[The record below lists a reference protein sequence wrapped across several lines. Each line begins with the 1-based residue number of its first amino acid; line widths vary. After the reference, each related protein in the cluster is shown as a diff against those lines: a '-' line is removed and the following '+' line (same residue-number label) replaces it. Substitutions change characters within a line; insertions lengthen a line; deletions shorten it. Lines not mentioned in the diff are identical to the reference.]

1 MKARALGVI
10 YFILYS
16 FSVSAQRDYTELVN
30 PFIGTGGHG
39 HTYPGATLPFAM
51 VQLSPDTRIDGS
63 WDGCGGY
70 HYSDSV
76 IYGFS
81 HTHLSGTGCS
91 DYGDILLMPFVGKFE
106 KTKKVKST
114 FSHANEKAGPGYY
127 AVKLSESGVNVEL
140 TSTLRAGFHKY
151 SFPKSSRA
159 NILLDLT
166 HRDEVLSSEIT
177 FTDSLH
183 IQGYRRSS
191 AWSKDQL
198 VYFAL
203 EFSKP
208 FSGVSGVIDSILL
221 DGKELQTT
229 YHSKIIRV
237 AFQFDTNDNEAVYV
251 KVGIS
256 AVSEENARHNL
267 EAEIPGWD
275 FEKVEVDARAAWNKE
290 LSKIDVSGGTHEQ
303 QVTFYTA
310 LYHCMVVPNVY
321 TDVDGRYRGMDKQVH
336 TVEGYQHYTVF
347 SLWDTFRALH
357 PLMTIIDRKRTLD
370 YIKTFLN
377 QYEQGGLLPV
387 WELSAYET
395 ECMIGYHAVPVIL
408 DAYVNG
414 IRGFD
419 EDKAL
424 QAMLKSAQTKSR
436 FGLGAYMEH
445 AGLDVNDQP
454 ESVSRTLEYSYDDW
468 CIGKY
473 ASLQY
478 KFDVS
483 KKFYQRAQYWKNVFD
498 PALHF
503 MRPKKN
509 SAWLSPFDPYQVN
522 NHFTEANSWQ
532 YSFFV
537 PQDIPGLISANGGP
551 VKFEAQLDSL
561 FTTHSTTSGRNQAD
575 ITGMIGQYAH
585 GNEPSHHMAYLYN
598 YVGKPWKSQ
607 ERIREILNGQYRTV
621 PDGLSGNEDC
631 GQMSAWFVLS
641 ALGIY
646 SVTPGSGY
654 MCLGTPLFSKAVIQ
668 LEDGKQFTILAPGV
682 SSQNYYVASVSLNDE
697 PYTENW
703 IKHEFIRNGGTLS
716 FQMVPV
722 PEKTFGMNPPPATMP
737 DDPEIY
743 PLVTNPVFSDP
754 GVTFTDST
762 RIEIKAGYGSKVF
775 FTTDGTEP
783 TAASTVYSNPIFID
797 NDTTIK
803 AVAIKKGV
811 SSAVATASFIRNK
824 HPNWKVKLL
833 SHYSSQYTAGGDHG
847 IIDGVRGTVD
857 WRTGCWQGYQGEDFI
872 AIIDFGAVQKISEV
886 GAGFLQDVSPWILFP
901 KKVEFFTSNDGKHF
915 SSVLKIFNTIPDTD
929 GKPQIKDFSGKINP
943 ISSRYLKVVAT
954 TYGPLPS
961 WHPGAGYDSHIF
973 VDEIFVK

>member
-1 MKARALGVI
+1 MKKNLLFA
-10 YFILYS
+10 ILILTG
-16 FSVSAQRDYTELVN
+16 FSSMAQADYAALVN

-70 HYSDSV
+70 HYSDSI

-106 KTKKVKST
+106 SDKKVKST
-114 FSHANEKAGPGYY
+114 FSHANEKASTGFYS
-127 AVKLSESGVNVEL
+127 VKLSESGVNVEL
-140 TSTLRAGFHKY
+140 TSSLRAGFHKY
-151 SFPKSSRA
+151 TFPKSDQSK
-159 NILLDLT
+159 ILLDLT

-177 FTDSLH
+177 FVDSMH

-208 FSGVSGVIDSILL
+208 YSRVSGVIDSVLL
-221 DGKELQTT
+221 EGKNLQKT
-229 YHSKIIRV
+229 YNSKIIRI
-237 AFQFDTNDNEAVYV
+237 AFHFNTNESEVVYV

-267 EAEIPGWD
+267 EEEIPDWN
-275 FEKVEVDARAAWNKE
+275 FEKVKADARTAWNKE
-290 LSKIDVSGGTHEQ
+290 LSKIEVSGGTQDQ

-310 LYHCMVVPNVY
+310 LYHCMVVPNLY

-336 TVEGYQHYTVF
+336 TADGFQQYTVF

-357 PLMTIIDRKRTLD
+357 PLMAIIDRKRTLD
-370 YIKTFLN
+370 YVKTFLN

-408 DAYVNG
+408 DAYING

-419 EDKAL
+419 EGKAL
-424 QAMLKSAQTKSR
+424 QAMLKSAQSKNR

-454 ESVSRTLEYSYDDW
+454 ESVSRTLEYSFDDW
-468 CIGKY
+468 CIAKY

-478 KFDVS
+478 NFEES
-483 KKFYQRAQYWKNVFD
+483 KKFYQRAQYWKNSFD
-498 PALHF
+498 PETHF

-509 SAWLSPFDPYQVN
+509 AAWLSPFDPYQVN
-522 NHFTEANSWQ
+522 NHYTEANSWQ

-537 PQDIPGLISANGGP
+537 PQDIPGLIIAMGGP
-551 VKFEAQLDSL
+551 IKFEAKLDSL
-561 FTTHSTTSGRNQAD
+561 FSTNSSTTGREQAD
-575 ITGMIGQYAH
+575 ISGMIGQYAH

-607 ERIREILNGQYRTV
+607 QRIRQILDGQYHSS

-631 GQMSAWFVLS
+631 GQMSAWYVLS

-654 MCLGTPLFSKAVIQ
+654 LCLGTPLFQKTVIH
-668 LEDGKQFTILAPGV
+668 LENGKSFTILAPSVSKENFYV
-682 SSQNYYVASVSLNDE
+682 SSITLNDK
-697 PYTENW
+697 PYTLNW
-703 IKHEFIRNGGTLS
+703 IKNAILREGGTLKYTMS
-716 FQMVPV
+716 PV
-722 PEKTFGMNPPPATMP
+722 PEKTFGTDFPPSTMP
-737 DDPEIY
+737 GEPEVLN
-743 PLVTNPVFSDP
+743 LVTTPVFSDP

-762 RIEIKAGYGSKVF
+762 RIEIKAGYGARIF
-775 FTTDGTEP
+775 FTTDGSEP
-783 TAASTVYSNPIFID
+783 TTASTVYSNPIFID

-803 AVAIKKGV
+803 AIAIRKDV

-824 HPNWKVKLL
+824 HPNWKVKIL
-833 SHYSSQYTAGGDHG
+833 SHYSAQYTAGGDNG
-847 IIDGVRGTVD
+847 IIDGVRGTTD
-857 WRTGCWQGYQGEDFI
+857 WRKGCWQGYQGEDFV
-872 AIIDFGAVQKISEV
+872 AVVDLGSVQKISEV
-886 GAGFLQDVSPWILFP
+886 GAGFLQDVSPWIMFP
-901 KKVEFFTSNDGKHF
+901 KKVEYFTSNDGKHF
-915 SSVLKIFNTIPDTD
+915 SSVLKISNTIPDTD
-929 GKPQIKDFSGKINP
+929 MKAQVKDFTGKINP
-943 ISSRYLKVVAT
+943 VSSRYLKIVAT

-973 VDEIFVK
+973 VDEILVK